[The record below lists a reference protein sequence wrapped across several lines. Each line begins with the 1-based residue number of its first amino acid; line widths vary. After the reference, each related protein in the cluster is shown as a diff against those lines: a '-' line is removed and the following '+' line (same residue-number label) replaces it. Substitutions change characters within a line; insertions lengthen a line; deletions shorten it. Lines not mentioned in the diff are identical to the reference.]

1 MLRRVACLDIP
12 DLPLQLL
19 LRRHPDWRHGPAAVV
34 AEEEPEAP
42 LLLINRH
49 ARHMRLRTGMRF
61 GAAKSLL
68 PELRAGSVS
77 SVEVEEAAGELVQGL
92 QTFSPHVERDPVSAG
107 VFYLDPSGLAH
118 LYGGETSWARAV
130 HRYLSA
136 RHFASALVLAYGRAL
151 SYALARVTRGVRN
164 VGSLDETLA
173 QAREVPLERLQM
185 TP

>member
-34 AEEEPEAP
+34 AEEQPEAP

-49 ARHMRLRTGMRF
+49 AQHMRLRTGLRF

-68 PELRAGSVS
+68 PELRAGCVS
-77 SVEVEEAAGELVQGL
+77 AVEVEEAACELVRGL

-130 HRYLSA
+130 HRYLQA
-136 RHFASALVLAYGRAL
+136 RHFSAALVVGYGRAL

-164 VGSLDETLA
+164 AS
-173 QAREVPLERLQM
+173 
-185 TP
+185 